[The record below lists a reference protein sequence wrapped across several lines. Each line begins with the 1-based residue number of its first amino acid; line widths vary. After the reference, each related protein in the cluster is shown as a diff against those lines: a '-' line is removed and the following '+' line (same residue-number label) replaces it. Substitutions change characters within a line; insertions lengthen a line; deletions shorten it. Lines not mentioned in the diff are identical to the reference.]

1 MYQQIVSFALLLQVG
16 HLNLCFAQLGLSLL
30 SSCVQFLRVT
40 SVLSY
45 HHLLVGND
53 MTRRGLSRQQ
63 VIPHGLA
70 CQSGLRVGDRI
81 LEVNAIDLRHATHQ
95 EAVRSLLANKQEI
108 RMLVR
113 RDPSPPG
120 MQVRPSNRHTHTHQ
134 KEMHTAALLTVC
146 VYLCVCVCF
155 SLQEIVINK
164 QPGEKLGIS
173 IRGGA
178 KGHAGNPFDPTDE
191 GIFISKVLDTLPL

>member
-1 MYQQIVSFALLLQVG
+1 M
-16 HLNLCFAQLGLSLL
+16 
-30 SSCVQFLRVT
+30 
-40 SVLSY
+40 
-45 HHLLVGND
+45 
-53 MTRRGLSRQQ
+53 
-63 VIPHGLA
+63 IPHGLA

-81 LEVNAIDLRHATHQ
+81 LEVNSTDLRHATHQ
-95 EAVRSLLANKQEI
+95 EAVRALLANKQEI

-120 MQVRPSNRHTHTHQ
+120 M
-134 KEMHTAALLTVC
+134 E
-146 VYLCVCVCF
+146 
-155 SLQEIVINK
+155 EIFIQK

-191 GIFISKVLDTLPL
+191 GIFISKVLPPSKASDLRSSES

>member
-1 MYQQIVSFALLLQVG
+1 MLVTLSASMNPGCSSQRYNFKSYFVALLFVYVMCLTV
-16 HLNLCFAQLGLSLL
+16 HASF
-30 SSCVQFLRVT
+30 V
-40 SVLSY
+40 
-45 HHLLVGND
+45 
-53 MTRRGLSRQQ
+53 Q

-70 CQSGLRVGDRI
+70 CQCGLRVGDRI
-81 LEVNAIDLRHATHQ
+81 LEVNSIDLRHATHQ
-95 EAVRSLLANKQEI
+95 EAVRALLANKQEI

-120 MQVRPSNRHTHTHQ
+120 MQ
-134 KEMHTAALLTVC
+134 
-146 VYLCVCVCF
+146 
-155 SLQEIVINK
+155 EILIQK

-191 GIFISKVLDTLPL
+191 GIFISKVHGQSKKDLASG

>member
-1 MYQQIVSFALLLQVG
+1 M
-16 HLNLCFAQLGLSLL
+16 
-30 SSCVQFLRVT
+30 SSCTTT
-40 SVLSY
+40 SVISC
-45 HHLLVGND
+45 
-53 MTRRGLSRQQ
+53 GLCCQQ

-70 CQSGLRVGDRI
+70 CLSGLRVGDRI
-81 LEVNAIDLRHATHQ
+81 LEVNTTDLRHATHQ
-95 EAVRSLLANKQEI
+95 EAVRALLANKQEI

-120 MQVRPSNRHTHTHQ
+120 MQVRPSNQRTRTKMEIHI
-134 KEMHTAALLTVC
+134 LTVC
-146 VYLCVCVCF
+146 VCV

-191 GIFISKVLDTLPL
+191 GIFISKVLDTFSLRTHIFP